1 MHSSVHFATSFTL
14 PPLQC
19 LLICLLLR
27 AFLHCLSW
35 LRGSSL
41 VFFRE
46 VCQDLDAVRSAEY
59 PMPCTVM
66 FGISFKRLGIAFLLR
81 VLDAV
86 HFATT
91 FNPKMFPCTV
101 MFWISFKCLD
111 IAFLLRVLD
120 AVRSATTFFP
130 KIVPCIG
137 IFGISFKCLNIAFL
151 RRVLDAVHF
160 ATTFI
165 PKVPPLFR
173 RQ

>member
-27 AFLHCLSW
+27 VFLHCLSW

-66 FGISFKRLGIAFLLR
+66 FGISFKR
-81 VLDAV
+81 
-86 HFATT
+86 
-91 FNPKMFPCTV
+91 
-101 MFWISFKCLD
+101 LD